1 MMNNIEQLFNK
12 TLLLVKECG
21 EVLKNAIKE
30 EKESQIKKDGS
41 IVTKYDLMIDTK
53 LTQELK
59 KIANCS
65 VLSEEHEEDLGNTY
79 FVIDPIDGTHNF
91 DIKWEFFGIMVS
103 YVLEKETMFSIIYLP
118 MLNTICTAI
127 KGKGAYLNGK
137 RVYIKNMTDRLV
149 GGCPVTKNNLESIT
163 QILNSEENIELRS
176 LFCMAAEQT
185 YVTTGVFDFAFSKNT
200 GSIWD
205 FVATELMIKEAG
217 GIMKLKKL
225 ENGKYNAIYGSKEAV
240 EKVESIINIL

>member
-1 MMNNIEQLFNK
+1 MKNIDELFEK
-12 TLLLVKECG
+12 TLALVKECG
-21 EVLKNAIKE
+21 EILKTAVKE
-30 EKESQIKKDGS
+30 EKDSKIKEDGS
-41 IVTKYDLMIDTK
+41 IVTKYDLMIDKK
-53 LTQELK
+53 LSQELK
-59 KIANCS
+59 EIANCS
-65 VLSEEHEEDLGNTY
+65 VLSEEHKEDIGNTY

-91 DIKWEFFGIMVS
+91 DMKWDFFGIMVS
-103 YVLEKETMFSIIYLP
+103 YVLEKETVFSIIHLP
-118 MLNTICTAI
+118 MLNIVCTAM

-137 RVYIKNMTDRLV
+137 RVYTKKMTDRLV

-163 QILNSEENIELRS
+163 KILNSNENVELRS

-185 YVTTGVFDFAFSKNT
+185 YVTSGIFDFAYSVNT

-240 EKVESIINIL
+240 EKIENIIHIL